1 MLPGLIDL
9 HVHLNILGHGDYDRW
24 DPWIAKN
31 NLVERVMEISARQL
45 LMAGVTSA
53 AISAGR

>member
-9 HVHLNILGHGDYDRW
+9 HVHLIILGHGDYSRW

-31 NLVERVMEISARQL
+31 HLVEQVMEISAKQL
-45 LMAGVTSA
+45 LMAGVTSP
-53 AISAGR
+53 ST